1 MFYIDEVYS
10 NGPSKIWYKKVNIL
24 DHSILLDYFKTLTF
38 QKGDYKGRDISRE
51 QRWYHRD
58 KKLFHPKWGEFKR
71 WHSFNYDHT
80 LDYIETKINRIV
92 KQILF
97 SKEIVN
103 YNEDEWISNS
113 ILINKY
119 ENGNNIIPKHRDSE
133 TIFGDNP
140 IIAIYSVGSP
150 RTMRFQRVHLDCN
163 KSMKDIQPIDIVL
176 EPNSL
181 LIMSGS
187 IQKNYTHEI
196 LREPHIT
203 EQRYSLTFR
212 KHVL

>member
-1 MFYIDEVYS
+1 MFYIDELYS
-10 NGPSKIWYKKVNIL
+10 NCSSKIWYQKVNIL
-24 DHSILLDYFKTLTF
+24 DHSILLDYFNKLTF

-58 KKLFHPKWGEFKR
+58 NKLFHPKWGQFER
-71 WHSFNYDHT
+71 WHSYTYDHI
-80 LDYIETKINRIV
+80 LDYIELKINRIV
-92 KQILF
+92 NQTLF
-97 SKEIVN
+97 SKDIIHDK
-103 YNEDEWISNS
+103 YQWISNS

-119 ENGNNIIPKHRDSE
+119 QNGHNIIPKHRDSE

-140 IIAIYSVGSP
+140 TIAIYSIGAP
-150 RTMRFQRVHLDCN
+150 RTIRFRRVQLHSN
-163 KSMKDIQPIDIVL
+163 KSIKHILPTDIIL

-187 IQKNYTHEI
+187 IQKYYTHEI

-203 EQRYSLTFR
+203 DIRYSLTFR
-212 KHVL
+212 NHIL